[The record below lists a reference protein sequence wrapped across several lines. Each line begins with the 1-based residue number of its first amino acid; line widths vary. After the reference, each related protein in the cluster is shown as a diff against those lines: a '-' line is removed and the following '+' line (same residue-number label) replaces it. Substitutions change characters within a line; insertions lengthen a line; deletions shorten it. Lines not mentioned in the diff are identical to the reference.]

1 MDQRPIGIFDSG
13 VGGLTVARAI
23 IDLLPYESVIYFG
36 DTARYPYGP
45 RSQAEVRRFAEEDM
59 DVLLAEDVKLA
70 VVACNTAS
78 AAALDELRAAYP
90 VPVVDV
96 IEPTARAA
104 VRLTRN
110 RSVGVIGTAGTIGS
124 GRYLEAIEA
133 TRENVAVTANACAE
147 FVEFVERG
155 ETTGKTI
162 LDLAAGYLAPLVE
175 AEVDTLILGCTHY
188 PLLTGVLSYILGP
201 DVFLVSSAEWTAREV
216 FAELTQADLHA
227 DFGAQPRHRF
237 LSSGDSEPPP
247 EPVPVYGPAGW
258 AERMAGFIMAEAPP
272 VIEEA
277 FQVHE
282 LRDRERVRLG
292 PLDLTAVAT
301 FHSVETYGVRA
312 SAPGATLAYSADSGP
327 CDALYDLADG
337 ADLFL
342 CEASWMERPDGARS
356 IHMTPSLA
364 GEWAARSD
372 VRRLVLTHLRPG
384 ADPERAAELARLA
397 CACRVDV
404 AAEGTTFELDGTSR

>member
-1 MDQRPIGIFDSG
+1 MIR
-13 VGGLTVARAI
+13 LTVLGACGTYPSAGRA
-23 IDLLPYESVIYFG
+23 
-36 DTARYPYGP
+36 
-45 RSQAEVRRFAEEDM
+45 
-59 DVLLAEDVKLA
+59 
-70 VVACNTAS
+70 C
-78 AAALDELRAAYP
+78 
-90 VPVVDV
+90 
-96 IEPTARAA
+96 
-104 VRLTRN
+104 
-110 RSVGVIGTAGTIGS
+110 S
-124 GRYLEAIEA
+124 GY
-133 TRENVAVTANACAE
+133 
-147 FVEFVERG
+147 
-155 ETTGKTI
+155 
-162 LDLAAGYLAPLVE
+162 LVE
-175 AEVDTLILGCTHY
+175 AVSGDQRARVWIDTGSGTLSN
-188 PLLTGVLSYILGP
+188 LLRYTSLPELDAIWLSH
-201 DVFLVSSAEWTAREV
+201 
-216 FAELTQADLHA
+216 LHA
-227 DFGAQPRHRF
+227 DHISDLPVAYYALHY
-237 LSSGDSEPPP
+237 GDYDPPP

-327 CDALYDLADG
+327 CDALYELADG

-404 AAEGTTFELDGTSR
+404 AAEGATFELDGTSR